1 MKNTIL
7 IYMSIILLAMSACK
21 KDDYKRDG
29 GQSSPFVDMTT
40 YDYLKSN
47 RNFDS
52 LVKVI
57 DKAGLKDAVN
67 GDVTFF
73 ATTNYGIA
81 DYVKAKKYQKSLQLG
96 KENFDFGIKDIPAQ
110 ELSDSLKTYLFAGK
124 INRDQISLAG
134 KLYNSILGTIPN
146 VQYLIKF
153 RRSSLEYTQYL
164 NYVDYVT
171 YTKVIGTRDDKEPDQ
186 NAIPDNQKDKAVDVQ
201 TSGIITKTGIV
212 HVLNGNHRLFFNGQS
227 LGN

>member
-201 TSGIITKTGIV
+201 TSGITTKTGIV

>member
-1 MKNTIL
+1 MKNNIL
-7 IYMSIILLAMSACK
+7 IYICIILTALSACK

-29 GQSSPFVDMTT
+29 GTSNAYVDMTT

-57 DKAGLKDAVN
+57 DKAGLKDIVN

-73 ATTNYGIA
+73 AATNYSVA
-81 DYVKAKKYQKSLQLG
+81 DYVKAKKNQKAIETG
-96 KENFDFGIKDIPAQ
+96 NENFNFGIKDIPSK

-124 INRDQISLAG
+124 INRDQITLGG
-134 KLYNSILGTIPN
+134 KLYNSVLGVIPN
-146 VQYLIKF
+146 VQYMIKF
-153 RRSSLEYTQYL
+153 RRSYEYGQYI

-171 YTKVIGTRDDKEPDQ
+171 YTKVIGTRDDKEPDL
-186 NAIPDNQKDKAVDVQ
+186 NAIPENQKDKAADVQ
-201 TSGIITKTGIV
+201 TSGIVTKTGIV
-212 HVLNGNHRLFFNGQS
+212 HVLTGNHRLFFNAQP

>member
-1 MKNTIL
+1 MKNNIL
-7 IYMSIILLAMSACK
+7 IYIAIFLLALSACK

-29 GQSSPFVDMTT
+29 GASNAYVDMTT

-67 GDVTFF
+67 GDITLF

-81 DYVKAKKYQKSLQLG
+81 DYVKAKKYQKSLQTG
-96 KENFDFGIKDIPAQ
+96 NENFDFGIKDLPSQ
-110 ELSDSLKTYLFAGK
+110 ELSDSLKTYLFTGK
-124 INRDQISLAG
+124 INRDQITLGG
-134 KLYNSILGTIPN
+134 KLYNSLLGAIPN

-153 RRSSLEYTQYL
+153 RRSFEYTQYL

-171 YTKVIGTRDDKEPDQ
+171 YTKVIGTRDDKEPDL
-186 NAIPDNQKDKAVDVQ
+186 NAIPDDQKDKAVDVQ
-201 TSGIITKTGIV
+201 TSGIITRTGIV